1 MIMVRPAEPKDAAAA
16 VDVLRRSITQLCKAD
31 HRDDPDTLAAWL
43 SNKTPENFLSWLEN
57 VDSYCVVAEA
67 DDALAGVALLHR
79 SGEINL
85 LYLAPGAQRRGIGNA
100 LHAALEKRANAWCVP
115 KLCLESTALAC
126 PFYEALGYRRL
137 ATAGSRF
144 GVPRCHAYEKTL
156 RPDA

>member
-1 MIMVRPAEPKDAAAA
+1 MITVRPAEPSDADVA

-31 HRDDPDTLAAWL
+31 HRDDPDALAAWL

-79 SGEINL
+79 GGEINL

-100 LHAALEKRANAWCVP
+100 LHAALEERAHGWGLS
-115 KLCLESTALAC
+115 KLYL
-126 PFYEALGYRRL
+126 
-137 ATAGSRF
+137 
-144 GVPRCHAYEKTL
+144 
-156 RPDA
+156 